1 MRTPWGIPSRREQ
14 AGEQAD
20 QKRAGDIDEQ
30 LILMNS
36 VPQGNFGPSS
46 RPKPMLTS
54 GPPIRATAGR
64 DG

>member
-36 VPQGNFGPSS
+36 VPQGKTLDP
-46 RPKPMLTS
+46 
-54 GPPIRATAGR
+54 AAGR
-64 DG
+64 SRC